1 ARDVAWHVE
10 GTVFTL
16 ESTFGSVQVAT
27 RLLGEFNVDNVLA
40 VLAVLLGSGIAPRA
54 AADAVRALSA
64 PPGRLETLVRAG
76 AATVV
81 VDYAHTP
88 DALDK
93 ALGVLRRHCPG
104 RLMVVFG
111 CGGERDRGKR
121 AAMGAVAAQRADA
134 IVLTDDNPRGEDGA
148 AIIAEIQAGLGNA
161 TATVIRDR
169 RAAIAHAMAQAGA
182 GDVVLVAGKGHEE

>member
-1 ARDVAWHVE
+1 LRVFNTDDAFGAQLASRPAFAGRIACSREGRAAAGEGPQLFARDVTWQIE
-10 GTVFTL
+10 GTLFTL
-16 ESTFGSVQVAT
+16 ESTFGTVQVAT
-27 RLLGEFNVDNVLA
+27 RLLGEFNVDNMLA

-64 PPGRLETLVRAG
+64 PPGRLETFARAG

-104 RLMVVFG
+104 RLLVVFG
-111 CGGERDRGKR
+111 CGGERDR
-121 AAMGAVAAQRADA
+121 
-134 IVLTDDNPRGEDGA
+134 
-148 AIIAEIQAGLGNA
+148 
-161 TATVIRDR
+161 
-169 RAAIAHAMAQAGA
+169 
-182 GDVVLVAGKGHEE
+182 